1 MPYRDRTGPTGQGP
15 RTGRGAGDCNGQG
28 GAGRFGGRGLGFGR
42 GGRGRGFGRG
52 FGFAPEQDHS
62 WLENQVQALQ
72 SALQSITERLD
83 ALKKQ
88 DD

>member
-1 MPYRDRTGPTGQGP
+1 L
-15 RTGRGAGDCNGQG
+15 
-28 GAGRFGGRGLGFGR
+28 GLGR

-52 FGFAPEQDHS
+52 LGFAPEQEQS

-83 ALKKQ
+83 ALKKE
-88 DD
+88 

>member
-1 MPYRDRTGPTGQGP
+1 MPYRDKTGPTGQGP
-15 RTGRGAGDCNGQG
+15 RTGRGAGNCNGQG
-28 GAGRFGGRGLGFGR
+28 GAGRFGGRGLGLGR

-52 FGFAPEQDHS
+52 LGFAPEQKRS

-83 ALKKQ
+83 ALKKE
-88 DD
+88 

>member
-1 MPYRDRTGPTGQGP
+1 MPYRDRAGPTGQGP
-15 RTGRGAGDCNGQG
+15 RTGRGAGNCNGQG
-28 GAGRFGGRGLGFGR
+28 SAGRFGGRGLGLGR

-52 FGFAPEQDHS
+52 LGFAPEQEQS

-83 ALKKQ
+83 ALKKE
-88 DD
+88 